1 MNQASSIIRRAVRK
15 RGFTLAELLAVLVIM
30 GILIAAVVPSL
41 SGLTRSAGL
50 RGATLQVRAA
60 LIQARQFAISRR
72 ITTSVLF
79 PDQGNNTNTGNRA
92 IAVYATASPNGY
104 FISDWMFMPPGIV
117 LSTTNLGTVTWDPMI
132 MQNGYQPQTYYLY
145 NGPGAAPMPYNGMQ
159 CVTYGSTGSIG
170 NTPWG
175 SVQTGQGGSYGGTN
189 AQVFIYEGGIDPSLP
204 YPSSVWGRP
213 NGSTNQIQI
222 VVLNG
227 KLLFIRM

>member
-1 MNQASSIIRRAVRK
+1 MKSASSITQPAARR

-30 GILIAAVVPSL
+30 GILIAAVIPSL
-41 SGLTRSAGL
+41 SGLTRSAAV

-60 LIQARQFAISRR
+60 LIQARQFAITRR
-72 ITTSVLF
+72 TTTSVLF

-92 IAVYATASPNGY
+92 IAVYASASPNGY

-117 LSTTNLGTVTWDPMI
+117 LATTNLGTVIWDPMI
-132 MQNGYQPQTYYLY
+132 MQNGYQSETYYLF
-145 NGPGAAPMPYNGMQ
+145 NGPAGAPQPYNGMQ
-159 CVTYGSTGSIG
+159 CVCYSSSGQIGSS
-170 NTPWG
+170 PWG
-175 SVQTGQGGSYGGTN
+175 SVQTGQGGQALGTN
-189 AQVFIYEGGIDPSLP
+189 AQVLIYEGGVNPALT

-227 KLLFIRM
+227 KLLFFRM